1 MILLIDNYDSFSYN
15 LYQLAA
21 SMVPDVKVVRN
32 DRITID
38 EIREMSPEAI
48 ILSPGPGRPENAGI
62 SLDAISAFK
71 GKIPI
76 LGVCL
81 GHQSICQAYGA
92 RISYAKHLM
101 HGKTSVVKLD
111 TESPLFAGIPAG
123 IKAGRYHSL
132 SVVPETLPDALKVTA
147 VADDGEI
154 MAVEDRK
161 NFIFGLQFH
170 PESILTPEG
179 ETILMNF
186 IKTAKGAK
194 PVKGEEKM
202 IKEAI
207 VALSRKQDLTYEQA
221 RGVMNEI
228 MDDEASQIQMSAYL
242 TALSMKGET
251 IEEITGS
258 AAGMRDHCTRVMN
271 DMEVLEIVGTGGD
284 RSNSFNISTT
294 SAIVIAAGGVPVAKH
309 GNRAASSK
317 SGAADVLEALGVRIQ
332 STPESAKRLL
342 NEIGICFLFAQN
354 YHLAMKYVAPVRK
367 ELGIRTVFNILGPLT
382 NPAGATMQVMGVYE
396 EELVRPLAEVL
407 QKLGVKRAMVVYG
420 QDGLDEISMSA
431 PTSVCEETRS
441 GEFKSYTIAPEDFGL
456 VRCKKEDLV
465 GGTPEENAEITRK
478 VLNGEK
484 GPKRDAVLLNAGA
497 GLYIGGRADT
507 LAEGIKMAAELI
519 DSGKASEKLNEFI
532 RKSQL

>member
-1 MILLIDNYDSFSYN
+1 
-15 LYQLAA
+15 
-21 SMVPDVKVVRN
+21 
-32 DRITID
+32 
-38 EIREMSPEAI
+38 
-48 ILSPGPGRPENAGI
+48 
-62 SLDAISAFK
+62 
-71 GKIPI
+71 
-76 LGVCL
+76 
-81 GHQSICQAYGA
+81 
-92 RISYAKHLM
+92 
-101 HGKTSVVKLD
+101 
-111 TESPLFAGIPAG
+111 
-123 IKAGRYHSL
+123 
-132 SVVPETLPDALKVTA
+132 
-147 VADDGEI
+147 
-154 MAVEDRK
+154 
-161 NFIFGLQFH
+161 
-170 PESILTPEG
+170 
-179 ETILMNF
+179 
-186 IKTAKGAK
+186 
-194 PVKGEEKM
+194 
-202 IKEAI
+202 
-207 VALSRKQDLTYEQA
+207 
-221 RGVMNEI
+221 
-228 MDDEASQIQMSAYL
+228 MSAYL